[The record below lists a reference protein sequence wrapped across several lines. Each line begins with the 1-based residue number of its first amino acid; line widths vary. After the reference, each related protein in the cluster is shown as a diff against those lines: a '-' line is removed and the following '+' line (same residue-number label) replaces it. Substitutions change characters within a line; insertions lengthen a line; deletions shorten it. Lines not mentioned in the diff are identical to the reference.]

1 MAATTEPRPATRT
14 RGSLPVFYDPPVEL
28 EPDTESSAPRM
39 GLPRRL
45 AFLTAIMAILLVLGA
60 TEIALS
66 WSARTR
72 LEDFRLESVALANT
86 LASLLMRAAPTGNA
100 ESLAQTM
107 EGWSRHRIT
116 ESQATVY
123 VLQHNAMTP
132 VASSGN
138 RLSTPA
144 DQMAFDALHRRT
156 TEVRLLGGDDP
167 GWRVLVPLGATRP
180 YGVLDV
186 RVSTRR
192 LQDWA

>member
-1 MAATTEPRPATRT
+1 MAATTEPRPATGT

-28 EPDTESSAPRM
+28 EPDTESSTPRM

-86 LASLLMRAAPTGNA
+86 LASLLVRAAPTGNVA
-100 ESLAQTM
+100 SLTGTL
-107 EGWSRHRIT
+107 EGWAHHRLT

-123 VLQHNAMTP
+123 LARGSALVP
-132 VASSGN
+132 IASSGAA
-138 RLSTPA
+138 PA
-144 DQMAFDALHRRT
+144 QPPGRDAYNALARRDT
-156 TEVRLLGGDDP
+156 VVRLISGSDP
-167 GWRVLVPLGATRP
+167 AWGVLVPLGAARP
-180 YGVLDV
+180 YGVLEV

-192 LQDWA
+192 L

>member
-72 LEDFRLESVALANT
+72 LEDFRLESVALAKT
-86 LASLLMRAAPTGNA
+86 LASLLVRAAPPGSPQ
-100 ESLAQTM
+100 SLTQAI
-107 EGWSRHRIT
+107 EGWDKHRIT
-116 ESQATVY
+116 ESQATVF
-123 VLQHNAMTP
+123 VLVKGTLVPA
-132 VASSGN
+132 ASSGAEAVGKPGAASY
-138 RLSTPA
+138 R
-144 DQMAFDALHRRT
+144 ALTRRE
-156 TEVRLLGGDDP
+156 TEVHLLGGAAP
-167 GWRVLVPLGATRP
+167 GWQVLMPLG
-180 YGVLDV
+180 V
-186 RVSTRR
+186 
-192 LQDWA
+192 

>member
-28 EPDTESSAPRM
+28 EPDTASSAPRM

-72 LEDFRLESVALANT
+72 LECFRLESGALANT
-86 LASLLMRAAPTGNA
+86 LASLLLREAPTGNPQ
-100 ESLAQTM
+100 SLAQGI
-107 EGWSRHRIT
+107 EGWSRHRLT

-123 VLQHNAMTP
+123 VLHAGALLP
-132 VASSGN
+132 AASSGS
-138 RLSTPA
+138 RPIGAAGPSA
-144 DQMAFDALHRRT
+144 YRAVARRN
-156 TEVRLLGGDDP
+156 TEVQLQGGPDP
-167 GWRVLVPLGATRP
+167 GWQVLVPL
-180 YGVLDV
+180 
-186 RVSTRR
+186 
-192 LQDWA
+192 